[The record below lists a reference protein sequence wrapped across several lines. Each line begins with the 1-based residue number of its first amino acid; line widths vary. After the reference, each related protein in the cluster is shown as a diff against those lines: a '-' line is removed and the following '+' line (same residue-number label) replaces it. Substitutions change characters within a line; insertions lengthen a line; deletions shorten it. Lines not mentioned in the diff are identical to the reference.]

1 MTYPLLDRIDTPADL
16 RLLPASDLPDL
27 VAELREYFMTL
38 MDQIGGH
45 FGSSMGAVEL
55 TVALHYVFNT
65 PDDKLVWDVG
75 HQALIHKILTGRK
88 ALMHTLKKTDGL
100 APFPKRGESPYDTF
114 TVGHSSTSIGA
125 ALGMALAQPADS
137 NQKTVAI
144 IGDGAMTA
152 GMAFEALNHA
162 GAVKADMLVILNDN
176 EMSISENVGALSNYF
191 ARIISGKVYTSL
203 REGSKKLL
211 NVMPPSMRELASRTE
226 LHLKGM
232 ILPGTLF
239 EELGFNYFGPF
250 DGHDVNQLVKTLT
263 ALRDIKGPK
272 LLHVYTQKGRGYA
285 AAEAD
290 PIAYHAVSP
299 GYLDK
304 KPDAPK
310 APAKP
315 TYSNIFGDWL
325 CDMAAVS
332 PALVAI
338 TPAMREGSGMVAF
351 SQQYP
356 AQYMDVGIA
365 EQHSVTV
372 AAGLACEGKKP
383 IVAIY
388 STFLQRAYDQLIHDV
403 CLPNLPVLFALDR
416 AGLVGPDG
424 PTHHGSFDLSYLS
437 PIPNMVIMAPTD
449 EAECRDMLTTG
460 YRHNGPAAVRYPRGA
475 GIGKP
480 VTHDLNVI
488 PIGKGVIVREG
499 QTVAILCF
507 GPLLHTARVVADKLD
522 CTLVN
527 MRFIKPLDTELIRSL
542 AKNHQLL
549 VTIEENAVIG
559 GAGSGICQQ
568 IMSESLPCSVINLGL
583 PDQFMEHGDLAA
595 LYAQAGLDAAS
606 IEARIMAFVSATGAP
621 EGASHAAADA

>member
-16 RLLPASDLPDL
+16 RQLPASALPEL
-27 VAELREYFMTL
+27 VAELRQFFMSL
-38 MDQIGGH
+38 MNDIGGH
-45 FGSSMGAVEL
+45 FGASMGTVEL

-65 PDDKLVWDVG
+65 PNDRLVWDVG

-88 ALMHTLKKTDGL
+88 ALMHSLRKTGGL
-100 APFPKRGESPYDTF
+100 APFPKRDESPYDTF

-125 ALGMALAQPADS
+125 ALGMTLAQAPGS
-137 NQKTVAI
+137 TRKSVAI

-162 GAVKADMLVILNDN
+162 GAAKADMLVVLNDN

-203 REGSKKLL
+203 REGSKKIL
-211 NVMPPSMRELASRTE
+211 NVMPPSMRELVSRTE

-239 EELGFNYFGPF
+239 EELGFNYYGPF
-250 DGHDVNQLVKTLT
+250 DGHDINQLVKTLT

-272 LLHVYTQKGRGYA
+272 LLHIYTQKGKGYA
-285 AAEAD
+285 PAEAD
-290 PIAYHAVSP
+290 PIAYHAVAP
-299 GYLDK
+299 GYLNPQDT
-304 KPDAPK
+304 PK
-310 APAKP
+310 APSKP
-315 TYSNIFGDWL
+315 TYSHIFGGWL

-332 PALVAI
+332 PELVAV
-338 TPAMREGSGMVAF
+338 TPAMREGSGMVEF

-356 AQYMDVGIA
+356 HQYMDVGIA
-365 EQHSVTV
+365 EQHAVTV

-416 AGLVGPDG
+416 AGLVGADG
-424 PTHHGSFDLSYLS
+424 PTHHGSFDLSFLS
-437 PIPNMVIMAPTD
+437 AIPNMVIMAPTD

-460 YRHNGPAAVRYPRGA
+460 YRHPGPAAVRYPRGS
-475 GIGKP
+475 GIGVP
-480 VTHDLNVI
+480 ITSALNTL

-507 GPLLHTARVVADKLD
+507 GPLIHTVKELAERLD
-522 CTLVN
+522 CTLAN
-527 MRFIKPLDTELIRSL
+527 MRFIKPLDADLVRKLAQSHRLIITL
-542 AKNHQLL
+542 
-549 VTIEENAVIG
+549 EENAVIG

-583 PDQFMEHGDLAA
+583 PDQFMEHGSLTD

-606 IEARIMAFVSATGAP
+606 IEARITAHVAARTVAP
-621 EGASHAAADA
+621 LERA